1 MNCNETLF
9 DVITAIE
16 AYDFSGVSSTRT
28 MNVHT
33 KHVSESELGLDTSTK
48 LSVPMKV
55 KSCSPSEKET
65 LEIPGDSYEVTVS
78 WQVKYVDNSTYTV
91 LESMK
96 EYPKHLILRTYNGK
110 GYFIRC
116 EELGYGF
123 SYSEKEGELDC
134 ELSIHNKN
142 GIQRIL

>member
-16 AYDFSGVSSTRT
+16 AYDFSGVSSMRT

-33 KHVSESELGLDTSTK
+33 KHVSESELGLDASTR
-48 LSVPMKV
+48 LSIPMKA
-55 KSCSPSEKET
+55 KSCLPDEKES
-65 LEIPGDSYEVTVS
+65 LEMPGDSYEVTVG
-78 WQVKYVDNSTYTV
+78 WKVKMVDNSTYTV
-91 LESMK
+91 LESLK
-96 EYPKHLILRTYNGK
+96 KGYKHLILRAYNGK

-116 EELGYGF
+116 EENGYRF

-142 GIQRIL
+142 GIQRII

>member
-55 KSCSPSEKET
+55 KSCSPSEKES

-78 WQVKYVDNSTYTV
+78 WKVKYVDNSTYTV

-96 EYPKHLILRTYNGK
+96 ECPKHLILRTYYGK

-116 EELGYGF
+116 EEHGYGF
-123 SYSEKEGELDC
+123 SYSEKDGELDC

>member
-33 KHVSESELGLDTSTK
+33 KHVSESELGLVASTK

-55 KSCSPSEKET
+55 KSCSPSEKES

-96 EYPKHLILRTYNGK
+96 EYPKHLILKTYNGK

-116 EELGYGF
+116 EEHGYGF
-123 SYSEKEGELDC
+123 SYSEKDGELDC

>member
-9 DVITAIE
+9 DVITDIE

-55 KSCSPSEKET
+55 KSCSPSEKES

-78 WQVKYVDNSTYTV
+78 WQVKSVDNSTYTV

-96 EYPKHLILRTYNGK
+96 EYPKHLILRTYYGK

-116 EELGYGF
+116 EENGYGF
-123 SYSEKEGELDC
+123 SYSEKDGELDC

>member
-16 AYDFSGVSSTRT
+16 AYDFSGVSFTRT
-28 MNVHT
+28 MNIHI
-33 KHVSESELGLDTSTK
+33 KHVNESELQLDVSTK
-48 LSVPMKV
+48 QSVPMKA
-55 KSCSPSEKET
+55 KSCSPSEKESM
-65 LEIPGDSYEVTVS
+65 EMSGDSYEVTVS
-78 WQVKYVDNSTYTV
+78 WQVKQVDNHTYTT
-91 LESMK
+91 LESLK
-96 EYPKHLILRTYNGK
+96 EYPKHLILRTYNGG

-116 EELGYGF
+116 EEHGYKF
-123 SYSEKEGELDC
+123 TYSEKDGELDC

>member
-55 KSCSPSEKET
+55 KSCSPSEKES

-96 EYPKHLILRTYNGK
+96 GYPKHLILRTYSGK

-116 EELGYGF
+116 EEHGYKF
-123 SYSEKEGELDC
+123 TYSEKDGELDC
-134 ELSIHNKN
+134 ELFIHNKN